1 MPSPRPR
8 PALRLG
14 GALAVVAMLVAAHGG
29 RAGADPGLTIS
40 TPYPSIAAQPGSTIK
55 FDVAVSASVTE
66 SVDLEVATLP
76 DGWTTTLRGGGFVVQ
91 SVTATPDKAGSVTLE
106 VAIPPDAAGG
116 EYPVVLMASDGV
128 DTREL
133 AMRLMVQE
141 QVDTGIQLTADFP
154 SLRGDPGSA
163 FSYTLTITNNTPE
176 GQTFTFSPEAP
187 QGWSVTASPTAEAK
201 AATVTIEAGATSN
214 VTVTAT
220 PPDTAAEGSYP
231 IDVTVAAANGAS
243 GNISL
248 TAEVTGTPT
257 LTLGTAD
264 QRLDVSG
271 RANNEKRL
279 SMVVAN
285 TGTADLEDVKFAS
298 TAPTG
303 WEVSFEPDVITG
315 VKPNETAQV
324 TAIITPAKNAVAG
337 DYAITVRSSAG
348 SESSN
353 VDLRFALKG
362 SRTLGV
368 VAIGVI
374 AAAIAVLAG
383 VFIRFGR
390 R

>member
-1 MPSPRPR
+1 MLSSRR
-8 PALRLG
+8 PARRVCA
-14 GALAVVAMLVAAHGG
+14 ALAFVALLAAAPGAP
-29 RAGADPGLTIS
+29 AGADPGLTIS
-40 TPYPSIAAQPGSTIK
+40 TPYPSIATQPGSTVK
-55 FDVAVSASVTE
+55 FEVSVSASVTE
-66 SVDLEVATLP
+66 SVDLDVSSLP

-91 SVTATPDKAGSVTLE
+91 SVTATPDEPGSVTLE

-116 EYPVVLMASDGV
+116 EYPIVLTGSDGV

-176 GQTFTFSPEAP
+176 SQTFTFSPEAP
-187 QGWSVTASPTAEAK
+187 QGWAVTASPTAEAK

-231 IDVTVAAANGAS
+231 IDVTVAAANGAT

-257 LTLGTAD
+257 LSLGTAD

-271 RANNEKRL
+271 RADNQKRL

-285 TGTADLEDVKFAS
+285 TGTAALEDVKFAA

-324 TAIITPAKNAVAG
+324 TAVITPAKNAVAG

-374 AAAIAVLAG
+374 VAAIAVLAG
-383 VFIRFGR
+383 VFMRFGR

>member
-1 MPSPRPR
+1 M
-8 PALRLG
+8 
-14 GALAVVAMLVAAHGG
+14 
-29 RAGADPGLTIS
+29 
-40 TPYPSIAAQPGSTIK
+40 K
-55 FDVAVSASVTE
+55 FDVSVSASVTE
-66 SVDLEVATLP
+66 SVDLDVPSLP

-91 SVTATPDKAGSVTLE
+91 SVTATPDKPGSVTLE

-116 EYPVVLMASDGV
+116 EYPIVLRGSDGV

-133 AMRLMVQE
+133 AIRLMVQE

-187 QGWSVTASPTAEAK
+187 QGWAVTASPTAEAK

-243 GNISL
+243 GKISL
-248 TAEVTGTPT
+248 TAEVTGTPK

-271 RANNEKRL
+271 RADNQKRL

-285 TGTADLEDVKFAS
+285 TGTAALEDVKFAS

-374 AAAIAVLAG
+374 AAAIAVLSG

>member
-1 MPSPRPR
+1 MPSQRRR
-8 PALRLG
+8 PAPRL
-14 GALAVVAMLVAAHGG
+14 AASLAIVAMLLVARG
-29 RAGADPGLTIS
+29 RPVDADPGLTIS
-40 TPYPSIAAQPGSTIK
+40 TPYPSIATQPGSNVK
-55 FDVAVSASVTE
+55 FDVSVSATATE
-66 SVDLEVATLP
+66 SVDLDVASVP

-91 SVTATPDKAGSVTLE
+91 SVTATPDKPGTVTLE
-106 VAIPPDAAGG
+106 VAVPPDAAGG
-116 EYPVVLMASDGV
+116 EYPIVLQGSDGV

-133 AMRLMVQE
+133 PIRLMVQE

-154 SLRGDPGSA
+154 SLKGDPGSA
-163 FSYTLTITNNTPE
+163 FSYTLTVTNNTPE
-176 GQTFTFSPEAP
+176 SQTFTFSPAGP
-187 QGWSVTASPTAEAK
+187 QGWTVTASPTAEAK

-214 VTVTAT
+214 VTVAAT

-231 IDVTVAAANGAS
+231 IDVTVAAANGAT
-243 GNISL
+243 GKISL

-257 LTLGTAD
+257 LSLGTAD

-271 RANNEKRL
+271 RADNEKRL
-279 SMVVAN
+279 SMVIAN
-285 TGTADLEDVKFAS
+285 TGTAPLEDVKFAS

-303 WEVSFEPDVITG
+303 WEVSFEPEVITG

-324 TAIITPAKNAVAG
+324 TAVITPAKNAVAG

-368 VAIGVI
+368 VAIVVI
-374 AAAIAVLAG
+374 AAAIAMLAG

>member
-1 MPSPRPR
+1 MPSPRRR
-8 PALRLG
+8 PARNVCAAIAFVALLAIAPG
-14 GALAVVAMLVAAHGG
+14 GPAD
-29 RAGADPGLTIS
+29 ADPGLTIS
-40 TPYPSIAAQPGSTIK
+40 TPYPSIATQPGSTVK
-55 FDVAVSASVTE
+55 FEVSVSASVTE
-66 SVDLEVATLP
+66 SVDLEVPSLP

-91 SVTATPDKAGSVTLE
+91 SVTATPDEPGSVTLE

-116 EYPVVLMASDGV
+116 EYPIVLRGSDGV

-133 AMRLMVQE
+133 TMRLMVQE
-141 QVDTGIQLTADFP
+141 QVDTGIQLAADFP

-176 GQTFTFSPEAP
+176 GQTFTFSPEGP
-187 QGWSVTASPTAEAK
+187 QGWTVTASPTAEAK

-220 PPDTAAEGSYP
+220 PPETAAEGSYP

-243 GNISL
+243 GQISL
-248 TAEVTGTPT
+248 TAEVTGTPE
-257 LTLGTAD
+257 LSLGTAD

-271 RANNEKRL
+271 RADKQKRL

-285 TGTADLEDVKFAS
+285 TGTAALEDVKFAS

-303 WEVSFEPDVITG
+303 WEVSFEPDVISG
-315 VKPNETAQV
+315 VRPNETAQV
-324 TAIITPAKNAVAG
+324 TAIITPAENAVAG

-353 VDLRFALKG
+353 VELRFSLKG

-374 AAAIAVLAG
+374 AAAVAVLSG